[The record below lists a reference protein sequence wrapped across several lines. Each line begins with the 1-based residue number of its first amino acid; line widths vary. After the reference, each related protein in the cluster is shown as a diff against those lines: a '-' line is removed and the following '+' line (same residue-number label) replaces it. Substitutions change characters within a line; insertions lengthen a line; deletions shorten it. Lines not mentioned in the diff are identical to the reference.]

1 MRPPHRSDEGKRR
14 ADDIV
19 KEVEQRIL
27 DGRLA
32 VGAILPSE
40 RVLMDEFSAS
50 RTVVREAIT
59 ALSNRGL
66 LDCKPRFR
74 PTIRKPGME
83 TALDITTPIV
93 QQLLGSRGG
102 VENLYKMRVF
112 IETGLVRHA
121 AVHADKNGIS
131 QLRQALQANEAAIDN
146 SDNFYQTDTAFHAVL
161 YELGDN
167 PILPAVHAGFTS
179 WLAPHWDRMPR
190 MPERNQQNY
199 LAHEQIFNCI
209 LDRDPDAA
217 EAALKQHLNRAWEL
231 VRGTF
236 KES

>member
-1 MRPPHRSDEGKRR
+1 MAHDQKDDGKRR

-19 KEVEQRIL
+19 QEVEQRIL
-27 DGRLA
+27 DGRLS

-40 RVLMDEFSAS
+40 RLLMEEFQAS

-83 TALDITTPIV
+83 TAFAITTPIV
-93 QQLLGSRGG
+93 QQMLAAKGG

-112 IETGLVRHA
+112 IESGLVRHA
-121 AVHADKNGIS
+121 ASHADKDGIKT
-131 QLRQALQANEAAIDN
+131 LRDALNANRDAIDD
-146 SDNFYQTDTAFHAVL
+146 SALFYKTDTAFHRVL

-190 MPERNQQNY
+190 MPERNEENY
-199 LAHEQIFNCI
+199 KAHKLIFEGI
-209 LDRDPDAA
+209 LNRDPDAA
-217 EAALKQHLNRAWEL
+217 EAALNYHLANAWDL
-231 VRGTF
+231 VRNTF
-236 KES
+236 ELS